1 MALLQADSEQPEY
14 EREQDDILT
23 VCDSDS
29 ETLDDLHTPLP
40 DPNFIEQDSGAIIKE
55 DMKLADDTVPTT
67 STEYAEDEIESNEMH
82 QVKRMQSVFGLLCM
96 AFKEGP
102 YEFTIATMSEYI
114 SGACDVECFWL
125 KNLDSY
131 IEQLQITELFVLG
144 PTQKRIVQKFIHNTP
159 VFQLWPEYLPCIKK
173 HCPKC
178 FRYGCSKFKCEKI
191 LRYNFMY
198 DFRIPCS
205 RHHVL
210 D

>member
-1 MALLQADSEQPEY
+1 MALLQADSEKEY
-14 EREQDDILT
+14 EKEQDVILT
-23 VCDSDS
+23 ISDS

-40 DPNFIEQDSGAIIKE
+40 DSNVIEQNGGAIMKE
-55 DMKLADDTVPTT
+55 DMKSAEEMDDKIPTT
-67 STEYAEDEIESNEMH
+67 PTEYAEDEKKSNEIH
-82 QVKRMQSVFGLLCM
+82 QVKRMQRVFGLLCM

-114 SGACDVECFWL
+114 SGTCDVECSWL

-144 PTQKRIVQKFIHNTP
+144 PTQKRIVQNFIHNTP
-159 VFQLWPEYLPCIKK
+159 VFQLWPEYLPGTKK
-173 HCPKC
+173 QCPKC
-178 FRYGCSKFKCEKI
+178 FRYGCSKFKCESI

-205 RHHVL
+205 RHYFL